1 MRNKD
6 ESMYEKI
13 LQEIKENPKVT
24 ESYLAKKYDVSERT
38 LRRYIKN
45 LKDIN
50 KVILIIEGKNRYW
63 KIL

>member
-13 LQEIKENPKVT
+13 LQEIKENPETT
-24 ESYLAKKYDVSERT
+24 EIYLANKYGVSERT
-38 LRRYIKN
+38 IRRYIKD
-45 LKDIN
+45 LKSI
-50 KVILIIEGKNRYW
+50 KKIILIIDGKDRFW

>member
-13 LQEIKENPKVT
+13 LKDIKENPKVT
-24 ESYLAKKYDVSERT
+24 ENYLAKKYDVSERT
-38 LRRYIKN
+38 LRRYIKD

-50 KVILIIEGKNRYW
+50 KVVLIIKGKNRCW

>member
-13 LQEIKENPKVT
+13 LKDIKENPKVT
-24 ESYLAKKYDVSERT
+24 ESYLANKYEVSERT
-38 LRRYIKN
+38 LRRYIKD

-50 KVILIIEGKNRYW
+50 KLVFVVDGKNRYW